1 MTMGGEENK
10 SDSENEGG
18 GRKKKKV
25 LTRFDLPKESE
36 LRVECKLNRFFH
48 VAVLPNSGTCEIFG
62 SEIGSSSSS
71 FIAASASAEA
81 IMKQKVY
88 L

>member
-36 LRVECKLNRFFH
+36 LRVECKLHRFFH
-48 VAVLPNSGTCEIFG
+48 VAVVPNS
-62 SEIGSSSSS
+62 
-71 FIAASASAEA
+71 AADDSVQAGRCGKAFFL
-81 IMKQKVY
+81 QKVAPC
-88 L
+88 LLIACH